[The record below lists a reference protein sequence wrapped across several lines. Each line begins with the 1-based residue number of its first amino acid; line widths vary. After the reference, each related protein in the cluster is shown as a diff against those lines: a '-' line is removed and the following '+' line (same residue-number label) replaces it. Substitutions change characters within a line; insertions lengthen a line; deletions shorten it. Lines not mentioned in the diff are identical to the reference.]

1 MTEPYIQPYL
11 GVDPQFGPGAWVA
24 PGAVVVGDVV
34 VGEGSSVWY
43 NAVIRGDV
51 APIRIGDRT
60 NVQDLTMVHVT
71 SSGPGTTIGDD
82 VTIGHRAVL
91 HACTVGNAVLVGMGA
106 ILLDG
111 VVVEDEAMIG
121 AGALVAPGTRVTA
134 RTLWLGAP
142 AKMVRALRD
151 AEIASLY
158 ASAKHYRGMADNHAG
173 RATPSEP

>member
-1 MTEPYIQPYL
+1 MTEPHIQSYL
-11 GVDPQFGPGAWVA
+11 GIDPQFGAGAWVA

-43 NAVIRGDV
+43 NAVVRGDV
-51 APIRIGDRT
+51 APIRIGCRT
-60 NVQDLTMVHVT
+60 NVQDLTMIHVT
-71 SSGPGTTIGDD
+71 SGGPGTVIGDD

-91 HACTVGNAVLVGMGA
+91 HACTIGNAVLVGMGA
-106 ILLDG
+106 IVLDG

-134 RTLWLGAP
+134 RSLWLGSP
-142 AKMVRALRD
+142 AKLVRPLRD
-151 AEIASLY
+151 AEVANLY

-173 RATPSEP
+173 RVTPGEP